1 MPVFFKNTAA
11 RLGGALSLNLSV
23 GLLSG
28 LLAGSLLGLAPSR
41 ADAQDVAARLQ
52 ACAACHGENGVSVLA
67 GIPSL
72 AGQPRVFLENQLVMI
87 REGLR
92 EIPQMAGM
100 LDGVSD
106 ADLAAMARQLSSQP
120 ARLPEG
126 GASPRQ
132 PELFARGQTLAESM
146 RCGICHLPD
155 YKGREQMPR
164 LAAQREDYLV
174 HSMLQFKNNQAT
186 GRDTIM
192 AASLYGV
199 SDEDIKAMAHFLAHT
214 AP

>member
-1 MPVFFKNTAA
+1 MPDVSLNSLA
-11 RLGGALSLNLSV
+11 RALGALTLSLAA
-23 GLLSG
+23 
-28 LLAGSLLGLAPSR
+28 AGAS
-41 ADAQDVAARLQ
+41 AQDVAARLQ
-52 ACAACHGENGVSVLA
+52 ACAACHGANGVSALA
-67 GIPSL
+67 NIPSL

-100 LDGVSD
+100 LNGVSD
-106 ADLAAMARQLSSQP
+106 AELSAMARQLSSQP
-120 ARLPEG
+120 ARLAEG
-126 GASPRQ
+126 AASPRK
-132 PELFARGQTLAESM
+132 PELAARGQALAESM

-155 YKGREQMPR
+155 YRGREQMPR
-164 LAAQREDYLV
+164 LAGQREDYLV

-199 SDEDIKAMAHFLAHT
+199 SDDDIKAMAHFLAHA